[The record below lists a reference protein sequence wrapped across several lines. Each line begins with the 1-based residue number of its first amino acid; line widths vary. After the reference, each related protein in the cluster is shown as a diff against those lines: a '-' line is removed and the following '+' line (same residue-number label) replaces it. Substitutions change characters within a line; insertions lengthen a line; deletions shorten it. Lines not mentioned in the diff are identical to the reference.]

1 MRNASKGK
9 EIPLECLHGN
19 FLEIPFH
26 TLLQKVRGFVDEL
39 ISDGLTNDD

>member
-1 MRNASKGK
+1 MRNASNGK

-26 TLLQKVRGFVDEL
+26 TLLQKVRSSVVRL
-39 ISDGLTNDD
+39 IRARWE